1 MPELP
6 DLQVFS
12 RNLTKALKGKTLDRI
27 ELSVTKSAV
36 SEKELDQALTGKKLK
51 NVSRVGKQ
59 LCFDFGEDTRLFI
72 HLMLHGK
79 LVLQDQGGQPPK
91 YVIAR
96 FDFGKNVLCLT
107 DYQKAAHLV
116 LNPEA
121 SHAVDALSDDLTPEW
136 LAGKLEK
143 SRAKIKSLL
152 MDQKVIAGIG
162 NAYAD
167 EILWEAK
174 INPESIGGKIPPDA
188 VKALSSAIG
197 KVLTDAEKAI
207 VKEHPDIIAGEIRD
221 FLKIHN
227 AKKEK
232 SPGGAKI
239 LSATVGGRKTYY
251 TEEQKLYK

>member
-1 MPELP
+1 
-6 DLQVFS
+6 
-12 RNLTKALKGKTLDRI
+12 
-27 ELSVTKSAV
+27 V
-36 SEKELDQALTGKKLK
+36 SEKELDHALHGKKLRE
-51 NVSRVGKQ
+51 VSRVGKQ
-59 LCFDFGEDTRLFI
+59 LCFDFGQDAQLFM

-79 LVLQDQGGQPPK
+79 LVLQDQGEEPPK
-91 YVIAR
+91 YLIAR
-96 FDFGKNVLCLT
+96 LDFGKQALCLT
-107 DYQKAAHLV
+107 DFQKAAHLL
-116 LNPEA
+116 LNPGA
-121 SHAVDALSDDLTPEW
+121 SQAVDALSDDLNPKW

-188 VKALSSAIG
+188 VKALSTAIG

-207 VKEHPDIIAGEIRD
+207 IKEHPDIIAGEIRD

-227 AKKEK
+227 AKKEN
-232 SPGGAKI
+232 SPDGAKI
-239 LSATVGGRKTYY
+239 LSATVGSRKTYY